1 MQTLPNQM
9 PLEPAEVI
17 SLLSFSVEFAGCL
30 VYRVYTI
37 LTFKL
42 GFEGKSGPIVKP

>member
-1 MQTLPNQM
+1 MQTLSNQK

-37 LTFKL
+37 LIF
-42 GFEGKSGPIVKP
+42 